1 MSKVRVRFAPSPTGG
16 LHLGG
21 VRTVLYNYL
30 FAKKYKGDFILR
42 IEDTDQTRYVPGAE
56 EYIFDCLKWCG
67 LEPDEGPLTGGSY
80 GPYRQSER
88 KEIYRQYAEQ
98 LVKDGHAYYAFD
110 TPEELEKMRHEFK
123 TEQNPS
129 PQYDHSIR
137 MKMRNSLTLG
147 ERSKEITGN
156 KYKACN
162 QNKNA
167 GT

>member
-1 MSKVRVRFAPSPTGG
+1 MSKKVRVRFAPSPTGG

-30 FAKKYKGDFILR
+30 FAKRNGGEFVLR

-56 EYIFDCLKWCG
+56 EYIFNCLKWTG
-67 LEPDEGPLTGGSY
+67 LEPDESPVHGGAY

-88 KEIYRQYAEQ
+88 KEMYRQYAEQ

-110 TPEELEKMRHEFK
+110 TPEELEKMRHDFK

-129 PQYDHSIR
+129 PQYDHTLR
-137 MKMRNSLTLG
+137 MKMKLAFA
-147 ERSKEITGN
+147 I
-156 KYKACN
+156 
-162 QNKNA
+162 
-167 GT
+167 